1 MKNIQDKKIQFNIG
15 VIGLGYVGLPLA
27 IEFGKM
33 FHTIGYDISKNR
45 IKDLKAKKDSTNQIN
60 NKEFKKSKYLK
71 FTNFSIK
78 IKDCNIYI
86 ITVPTPIFKN
96 KLPDLSHI
104 KKASKLVGKILKK
117 NDIVIYEST
126 VYPGLTEEICVP
138 ILEKQ
143 SNFSFNKDFFCGYSP
158 ERINPGDKKYNLK
171 NIIKVVSGSNIN
183 TTKTIK
189 YLYSTIIKAGVFVA
203 KNIKTAE
210 AAKVIENT
218 QRDINIALINEIA
231 LICKK
236 LNIDSR
242 EVLKAASTKWNFLNF
257 QPGIVGGHCIGVD
270 PYYLTYKSLQAG
282 YNPKMI
288 LSGRTLNDNM
298 PKLIFKD
305 IKKIMSKKNIS
316 IESAKILI
324 LGLAFKENCN
334 DFRNTKVF
342 DLANQFINSGA
353 SINIFDPWIS
363 KKNLNN
369 KFKKKLITKIPK
381 NFYDCIII
389 AVSHNIFRKYSLK
402 DLKNLCKNNHVIYDI
417 KNLFK
422 NFEVDG
428 RL

>member
-45 IKDLKAKKDSTNQIN
+45 IKALKAKKDSTNQIN

-143 SNFSFNKDFFCGYSP
+143 SKFSYNKDFFCGYSP

-270 PYYLTYKSLQAG
+270 PYYLTYKSLQVG

-381 NFYDCIII
+381 HFYDCIII